1 MHDNENLNE
10 EIVKASLP
18 VGVSTVSILGLQLAD
33 ILYLMTI
40 LYTFTQMCCL
50 VYRTIQCKREHD
62 KSNRK
67 DDAN

>member
-1 MHDNENLNE
+1 MNDNENLNDE
-10 EIVKASLP
+10 LIRASIP

-50 VYRTIQCKREHD
+50 VYRTVKCK
-62 KSNRK
+62 KCRK
-67 DDAN
+67 DDEKK

>member
-1 MHDNENLNE
+1 MNDNENLNDE
-10 EIVKASLP
+10 LIRASIP

-50 VYRTIQCKREHD
+50 VYKTVKCKKYKED
-62 KSNRK
+62 NKNE
-67 DDAN
+67 

>member
-1 MHDNENLNE
+1 MNDNENLNDE
-10 EIVKASLP
+10 LIKASIP

-50 VYRTIQCKREHD
+50 VYKTVKCKQ
-62 KSNRK
+62 NRK
-67 DDAN
+67 GDEPK

>member
-1 MHDNENLNE
+1 MHDNENLNDE
-10 EIVKASLP
+10 LIRASIP

-50 VYRTIQCKREHD
+50 VYRTV
-62 KSNRK
+62 KSKQNRK
-67 DDAN
+67 DDSK

>member
-10 EIVKASLP
+10 ELVRTAIP

-33 ILYLMTI
+33 ILYLITI

-50 VYRTIQCKREHD
+50 VYRTVKCK
-62 KSNRK
+62 KCRK
-67 DDAN
+67 DDEKK

>member
-1 MHDNENLNE
+1 MNDNENLNDE
-10 EIVKASLP
+10 LIRASIP

-50 VYRTIQCKREHD
+50 VYKTVKCKKCGKE
-62 KSNRK
+62 
-67 DDAN
+67 DAKK